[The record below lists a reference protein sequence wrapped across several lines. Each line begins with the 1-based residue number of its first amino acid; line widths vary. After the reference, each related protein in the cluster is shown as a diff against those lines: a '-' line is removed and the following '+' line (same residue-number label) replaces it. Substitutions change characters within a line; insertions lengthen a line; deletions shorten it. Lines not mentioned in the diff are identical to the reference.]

1 MDTKTHLSALQRERS
16 GQMGMYFKLAPGRGY
31 MQSEFEYELKPPI
44 DYVDVFNDLDDL
56 LRKQPWWSVLEKGVH
71 TMR

>member
-1 MDTKTHLSALQRERS
+1 
-16 GQMGMYFKLAPGRGY
+16 